1 FMAREVLLELLA
13 KGLPRAEEQGL
24 ERGDADAEHL
34 GDLGVRA
41 AFELAHDEGGSLIRG
56 QLPERATEILDRR
69 PRRLVGR
76 LTVPGALVEL
86 DLVGPALRLA
96 EALPANVVGDR
107 EQPAPGPL
115 GPDAAVEG
123 AVGVEE
129 GRLRDVLRVRGVV
142 EHRGRVAVHVPD
154 VARVEA

>member
-1 FMAREVLLELLA
+1 
-13 KGLPRAEEQGL
+13 
-24 ERGDADAEHL
+24 
-34 GDLGVRA
+34 
-41 AFELAHDEGGSLIRG
+41 
-56 QLPERATEILDRR
+56 
-69 PRRLVGR
+69 
-76 LTVPGALVEL
+76 PGALVEL

-154 VARVEA
+154 MARVEALESLVVPAPENWSHLSIALSLGF